1 MASQAQINANR
12 RNAEKS
18 TGPKTPQGKLIVS
31 KNAVKHGLLSRS
43 GLLLGEDSEAFK
55 QLYDALFLEF
65 APESAVEVS
74 LVERIIWTIWRLQRV
89 PRIEAGRHMWNR
101 YAMPPAGIYGYD
113 EQQFRDRVVQAVALE
128 HASSSAGNSASSAD
142 EDIKQLTDRIVE
154 DGLHGYA
161 WRTDSSDLS
170 LYEATLDRRL
180 RKLLADLNAYKRQ
193 SAGANDESGR
203 SKKSPN
209 KTNAR

>member
-12 RNAEKS
+12 RNAQKS
-18 TGPKTPQGKLIVS
+18 TGPKTPQGKLLS
-31 KNAVKHGLLSRS
+31 KNAIKHGLLSRS

-101 YAMPPAGIYGYD
+101 YAMPVAGIYGYD
-113 EQQFRDRVVQAVALE
+113 EQNFRDRVAHAVALE
-128 HASSSAGNSASSAD
+128 HASSSEEHSGSSG
-142 EDIKQLTDRIVE
+142 VE
-154 DGLHGYA
+154 DSQLKEV
-161 WRTDSSDLS
+161 LS
-170 LYEATLDRRL
+170 IAMAEWDALCAPQTVANRR
-180 RKLLADLNAYKRQ
+180 
-193 SAGANDESGR
+193 
-203 SKKSPN
+203 
-209 KTNAR
+209 

>member
-31 KNAVKHGLLSRS
+31 KNAVKHGLLSPS

-128 HASSSAGNSASSAD
+128 HASPSAGNSASSA
-142 EDIKQLTDRIVE
+142 
-154 DGLHGYA
+154 
-161 WRTDSSDLS
+161 
-170 LYEATLDRRL
+170 
-180 RKLLADLNAYKRQ
+180 
-193 SAGANDESGR
+193 GR
-203 SKKSPN
+203 SEGLPRSG
-209 KTNAR
+209 